1 MPVTP
6 LAPDRLGTT
15 APDVRVLEIG
25 AGTIKRVPH
34 AVTLDVN
41 PLAAPD
47 VLHDLDV
54 TPYPFPASSFD
65 IVIAEHVLEHVN
77 QVIRVVEE
85 LHRIV
90 APGGVL
96 LVEVPHFSS
105 ANFHTDP
112 THRHA
117 FSTRSFDYF
126 VEGTTLAR
134 YRYSNAFLRKRE
146 GRSVIQR
153 AIARWANRDPERY
166 ERKFAWILPAEKI
179 NFVLEVVK

>member
-1 MPVTP
+1 
-6 LAPDRLGTT
+6 
-15 APDVRVLEIG
+15 
-25 AGTIKRVPH
+25 VPH

-146 GRSVIQR
+146 ARIGFEGRSVIQR